1 MRRRTVFLG
10 ILTAVIVGFS
20 PAGGPVYSRFGIGDL
35 ISFGSNRANGLGV
48 MGYALRGDGFINLA
62 NPAGLSGLTYTRIAG
77 GFDYRTLSLKDA
89 SGSQRFA
96 TGGFQS
102 LALAVPVADS
112 GGVVLFAGAAPYS
125 IVAYDVQVQSLAGGV
140 PVAQHLSGTG
150 GLSSLNLGG
159 SFRPS
164 HDLTLGVA
172 FSYYYGTIHR
182 RLEADFDDDSFATT
196 EMRTTLSH
204 KGSGFTLGMTY
215 GGIGS
220 MFGNPSLPLTLG
232 LVFTTPA
239 SLSVKEEALLLTE
252 RTADTTQTRRGSTRL
267 PAGIGLGLAYDGA
280 GFGLSGD
287 LALQNWSSA
296 NFFESPPVQIRNSL
310 RAAAGIEIKAK
321 QDPVTYWERVAYR
334 AGFAYTSSYVA
345 VNGQAINSWALSGG
359 IVLPIGPDAR
369 MSVDLTAGSR
379 GTTDHGLFRETFFRL
394 SVSVDASEVWFVT
407 IEED

>member
-1 MRRRTVFLG
+1 MRRRTFFLG
-10 ILTAVIVGFS
+10 ILSALIVGLS

-35 ISFGSNRANGLGV
+35 LSFGSNRANGMGI

-77 GFDYRTLSLKDA
+77 GFDYRTLSLRDD

-112 GGVVLFAGAAPYS
+112 AGVVLFAGAVPYS
-125 IVAYDVQVQSLAGGV
+125 IVAYDVQVQSLAGSASV
-140 PVAQHLSGTG
+140 NQRMSGTG
-150 GLSSLNLGG
+150 GLSTLNLGG
-159 SFRPS
+159 SFRLS

-182 RLEADFDDDSFATT
+182 RLEVDFNDDSFAST
-196 EMRTTLSH
+196 EVRTTLSH
-204 KGSGFTLGMTY
+204 KGPGFTLGMTY

-220 MFGNPSLPLTLG
+220 LFGTPSLPLTLG

-239 SLSVKEEALLLTE
+239 SLSVKEETLLLTE
-252 RTADTTQTRRGSTRL
+252 RTADTTQTRRGSARL
-267 PAGIGLGLAYDGA
+267 PAGIGLGLAYDGT
-280 GFGLSGD
+280 GFALSGD
-287 LALQNWSSA
+287 LALQDWSSA
-296 NFFESPPVQIRNSL
+296 NFFETPSVQVRNSL
-310 RAAAGIEIKAK
+310 RAAAGIEFKAK
-321 QDPVTYWERVAYR
+321 QDPITYWDRVAYR
-334 AGFAYTSSYVA
+334 AGFAYTSSYIA
-345 VNGQAINSWALSGG
+345 VNGQPINSWALSGG
-359 IVLPIGPDAR
+359 VVLPIGPDAR

-379 GTTDHGLFRETFFRL
+379 GTTDRGLVRETFFRL